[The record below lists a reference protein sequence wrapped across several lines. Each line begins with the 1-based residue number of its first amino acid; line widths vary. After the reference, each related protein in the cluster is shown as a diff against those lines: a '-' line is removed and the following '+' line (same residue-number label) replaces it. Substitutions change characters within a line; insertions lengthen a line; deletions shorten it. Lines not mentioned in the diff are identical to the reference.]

1 MESKNQSCNEN
12 LKLKRLFTAKASTK
26 LNDFF
31 TKKKR
36 NQTQI
41 NLSICGY
48 AHSWIFHIHQKSSSR
63 SPGHKYVYFD
73 CLQLLNIRA
82 QDQLIF
88 LCKSLNEILASTYIC
103 DITAQTE
110 LVEWKE
116 TFFYCIVNVMLPYH
130 RYVIESY
137 TFTLIRKLMWERIER
152 VVGVIVS
159 ETVNSCRVLPELA
172 GNWMISLA
180 TSTHSRLRF
189 YLETLSLKQNRVSRS
204 KLTIEKIISRLLQK

>member
-1 MESKNQSCNEN
+1 MRLCTQLDISYSSE
-12 LKLKRLFTAKASTK
+12 KLFE
-26 LNDFF
+26 
-31 TKKKR
+31 
-36 NQTQI
+36 I
-41 NLSICGY
+41 
-48 AHSWIFHIHQKSSSR
+48 SR
-63 SPGHKYVYFD
+63 SQV
-73 CLQLLNIRA
+73 CLLWLLATVKHSSTRSADFPLQISQWN
-82 QDQLIF
+82 F
-88 LCKSLNEILASTYIC
+88 GLNLHIC

-204 KLTIEKIISRLLQK
+204 KLTIEKIMSRLLQK